1 MRHVSQIQISKIMAD
16 IINNPSLLSEN
27 LYSQISQILKE
38 ARTKVATTV
47 NTAMVQAYWHI
58 GKLIVDAQGGEE
70 RAAYGDDLIKRLSM
84 QLTSE
89 FGKGFTPTNLKYMRL
104 FYNAFPNR
112 HSLRDDLSWTHYRI
126 LTKVINEKAREYYL
140 EEAAKGGWSV
150 RQLERQIE
158 TQYYERLLASH
169 RDDAEVREIIKR
181 NLLVNPEKFDPL
193 KLVHD
198 PFVLEFL
205 DMKEDPA
212 LQEKELESAIL
223 THIEDFLLELGRGFA
238 FVGRQKRFTL
248 EGDHFY
254 PDLIFY
260 NIPARCY
267 VIIDLKMTKA
277 GYADI
282 GQMQLYVNY
291 FNREVCSPDDNP
303 TVGIILCTEK
313 NDTVNEYTLGNRNDI
328 GVFASKYKLILPT
341 EEELKR
347 EIEQTKENFK
357 RLKG

>member
-1 MRHVSQIQISKIMAD
+1 MSEITDKTTGLQ
-16 IINNPSLLSEN
+16 SEN
-27 LYSQISQILKE
+27 LYNQISQILKE
-38 ARTKVATTV
+38 ARSKVAVTV

-58 GKLIVDAQGGEE
+58 GKLIVDAQGGE
-70 RAAYGDDLIKRLSM
+70 AKAKYGNGLIDEISRRL
-84 QLTSE
+84 TVE
-89 FGKGFTPTNLKYMRL
+89 FGRGFKRSN
-104 FYNAFPNR
+104 
-112 HSLRDDLSWTHYRI
+112 LRDMRKFYQTFPIYQTLSGKLSWSHY
-126 LTKVINEKAREYYL
+126 LTLIRVSNPKAREYYV

-169 RDDAEVREIIKR
+169 RDEAEVKEIMAKNR
-181 NLLVNPEKFDPL
+181 PVNPEKFDPL
-193 KLVHD
+193 RLVHD

-254 PDLIFY
+254 PDLVFY

-267 VIIDLKMTKA
+267 VIIDLKMAKA
-277 GYADI
+277 GYADV

-291 FNREVCSPDDNP
+291 FNREVCTADDNP
-303 TVGIILCTEK
+303 TVGIILCAEK
-313 NDTVNEYTLGNRNDI
+313 NDTVIEYTLGNRNDI

>member
-1 MRHVSQIQISKIMAD
+1 MAD
-16 IINNPSLLSEN
+16 IIKINNISTDN
-27 LYSQISQILKE
+27 LYSQISQILQE

-70 RAAYGDDLIKRLSM
+70 RAAYGDELIKAISIK
-84 QLTSE
+84 LTAQ
-89 FGKGFTPTNLKYMRL
+89 FGKGFSARNLRNMRQ
-104 FYNAFPNR
+104 FCICFPIWQTL
-112 HSLRDDLSWTHYRI
+112 SAKLSWSHYQEIMR
-126 LTKVINEKAREYYL
+126 VSNPKAREYYA

-150 RQLERQIE
+150 RQLERQIA

-169 RDDAEVREIIKR
+169 RDDAEVREIIAR
-181 NLLVNPEKFDPL
+181 NLPANPEKFDPL

-205 DMKEDPA
+205 DIKEDPA

-254 PDLIFY
+254 PDLVFY
-260 NIPARCY
+260 NIHARCY
-267 VIIDLKMTKA
+267 VIIDLKMAKA
-277 GYADI
+277 SYADV

-291 FNREVCSPDDNP
+291 FNREICTPDDNP

-313 NDTVNEYTLGNRNDI
+313 NDTVIEYTLGNRNDI
-328 GVFASKYKLILPT
+328 DVFASKYKLMLPT

-347 EIEQTKENFK
+347 EIEQTKENFR
-357 RLKG
+357 RLK

>member
-1 MRHVSQIQISKIMAD
+1 MSNIIST
-16 IINNPSLLSEN
+16 NNIEPDK
-27 LYSQISQILKE
+27 LYSQISQILQE
-38 ARTKVATTV
+38 ARTKVAVTV

-58 GKLIVDAQGGEE
+58 GKLIVDAQGGEG
-70 RAAYGDDLIKRLSM
+70 RATYGDNLLKSISSRL
-84 QLTSE
+84 TKE
-89 FGKGFTPTNLKYMRL
+89 FGKGFDASNLRNMRA
-104 FYNAFPNR
+104 FYLTFPNCDALR
-112 HSLRDDLSWTHYRI
+112 HNLSWTHYRTLI
-126 LTKVINEKAREYYL
+126 RVTNPKAREYYV

-150 RQLERQIE
+150 RQLERQIA

-169 RDDAEVREIIKR
+169 RDDTEVKEIIKQ
-181 NLLVNPEKFDPL
+181 NLPVNPEKFDPL

-205 DMKEDPA
+205 DLKEDPA

-248 EGDHFY
+248 DGDHFY
-254 PDLIFY
+254 PDLVFY

-267 VIIDLKMTKA
+267 VIIDLKMAKA
-277 GYADI
+277 GYADV

-291 FNREVCSPDDNP
+291 FNREVCTPDDNP

-313 NDTVNEYTLGNRNDI
+313 NDTVIEYTLGNRNDI

-341 EEELKR
+341 EEELRR